1 MPTSRERVREWIRLH
16 TTDAFYV
23 RLIYYYT
30 FLRGRRVPELL
41 NLRNP
46 KTWNEKINF
55 IKLHIDRVVP
65 DAHLYADKLRVRDY
79 VVEAI
84 GEDHVVPLLGSWEHP
99 EQIVWA
105 NMPDSFV
112 LKANHGSGFNLIVQ
126 DRSTLDVVSVTEQMN
141 IWLETDYSSMAGEK
155 HYRRIPRRLLAEEL
169 MVSASGDLPDYR
181 CYCFDGAVGF
191 ISINV
196 DRATD
201 HRRSYVDSDW
211 NPMPFEMDKPRPDR
225 ELERPAVLN
234 QVVSVAESL
243 AAPFFFVRVD
253 LYEARGS
260 VFFSEL
266 TFVPAGGMHMVSPR
280 VWNRKLGELIRLPE
294 G

>member
-1 MPTSRERVREWIRLH
+1 MQRN

-30 FLRGRRVPELL
+30 FLRGRRIPELL

-46 KTWNEKINF
+46 KTWNEKINYLK
-55 IKLHIDRVVP
+55 IHIDRLIP
-65 DAHLYADKLRVRDY
+65 DAHVYADKLRVRDY
-79 VVEAI
+79 VADVI
-84 GEDHVVPLLGSWEHP
+84 SGDHLVPLLGAWNDPAE
-99 EQIVWA
+99 IDWA
-105 NMPDSFV
+105 GLPDSFV
-112 LKANHGSGFNLIVQ
+112 LKANHGSGFNLIVR
-126 DRSTLDVVSVTEQMN
+126 DHGSLDIASATERMN
-141 IWLETDYSSMAGEK
+141 AWLETDYSSMAGEK

-169 MVSASGDLPDYR
+169 VVSTGGDLPDYR

-201 HRRSYVDSDW
+201 HRRLYVDRDW
-211 NPMPFEMDKPRPDR
+211 NPMPFEIDKPRPDW

-234 QVVSVAESL
+234 QVVSIAESL

-253 LYEARGS
+253 LFEAKGS
-260 VFFSEL
+260 VIFSEL
-266 TFVPAGGMHMVSPR
+266 TFIPAGGMHFVSPR
-280 VWNRKLGELIRLPE
+280 RWNRKLGALIRLPE
-294 G
+294 